1 MQAVDVLKHAVR
13 PQGHAPDRIGYSTWI
28 FIASVLMAVALL
40 YVWSHIH
47 MTELE
52 YQIARELSSREQI
65 TEEQTKLKV
74 ELATLR
80 SPRRIETIARE
91 KLQMTYPE
99 RAQVIV
105 LK

>member
-1 MQAVDVLKHAVR
+1 MQAVEVLKQTVR
-13 PQGHAPDRIGYSTWI
+13 PQEDASSRIGYSTWI

-52 YQIARELSSREQI
+52 YQVARELSSREQI
-65 TEEQTKLKV
+65 TEEQTKLKI
-74 ELATLR
+74 ELATLK
-80 SPRRIETIARE
+80 SPQRIETIARE
-91 KLQMTYPE
+91 RLQMTYPE
-99 RAQVIV
+99 REQVIV